1 MEYLQNGLAKCHD
14 FFWGWKMAICLWFY
28 VVFITI
34 KMVFSEKFPK
44 NCVFEV
50 FYCFCKNDHLISKT
64 GLGPYFSLP
73 NQPIVWILWRM
84 ARQFGQNPDLKLLL
98 WTANKNGQ
106 LRCNGDLCLQQRQI
120 RLQRDSPSLCII
132 SLRSV
137 QFLLSAARCPSGNW
151 NTFAT
156 EKITLQ
162 LWNWLINVLEVYSVG
177 GKNHCIVAI
186 LYSVNERKKWR
197 WTLR

>member
-14 FFWGWKMAICLWFY
+14 FFWGWKMALYLWFY

-84 ARQFGQNPDLKLLL
+84 ARQFGQNPWLKLLL
-98 WTANKNGQ
+98 WTENKNGQ

-137 QFLLSAARCPSGNW
+137 QIYEFLLSAARCPSGNW

-162 LWNWLINVLEVYSVG
+162 TNCETDFSKINVLEVYFCRREES
-177 GKNHCIVAI
+177 
-186 LYSVNERKKWR
+186 LYRCHS
-197 WTLR
+197 LQC

>member
-1 MEYLQNGLAKCHD
+1 
-14 FFWGWKMAICLWFY
+14 MALYLWFY

-73 NQPIVWILWRM
+73 N
-84 ARQFGQNPDLKLLL
+84 LL
-98 WTANKNGQ
+98 A
-106 LRCNGDLCLQQRQI
+106 
-120 RLQRDSPSLCII
+120 
-132 SLRSV
+132 
-137 QFLLSAARCPSGNW
+137 AARCPSGNW

-162 LWNWLINVLEVYSVG
+162 TNWE
-177 GKNHCIVAI
+177 
-186 LYSVNERKKWR
+186 
-197 WTLR
+197 

>member
-14 FFWGWKMAICLWFY
+14 FFLGWKMALYLWFY

-73 NQPIVWILWRM
+73 NQPIV
-84 ARQFGQNPDLKLLL
+84 
-98 WTANKNGQ
+98 
-106 LRCNGDLCLQQRQI
+106 
-120 RLQRDSPSLCII
+120 
-132 SLRSV
+132 
-137 QFLLSAARCPSGNW
+137 
-151 NTFAT
+151 
-156 EKITLQ
+156 
-162 LWNWLINVLEVYSVG
+162 
-177 GKNHCIVAI
+177 
-186 LYSVNERKKWR
+186 
-197 WTLR
+197 